1 MASKWLKSDS
11 KAAPE
16 PAPAPAPA
24 PPNKPVVRSAAPTV
38 AAVPPSNAA
47 VAQATLSTY
56 WSTRGD
62 QGLDVAA
69 AACRA
74 LSREQLKMIY
84 AWIPQAN
91 PGSSTAIKCD
101 RARLVV
107 DGILAEKG
115 AA

>member
-11 KAAPE
+11 KAPPE
-16 PAPAPAPA
+16 PAAAPTS
-24 PPNKPVVRSAAPTV
+24 PNKPVVSPAAPTV
-38 AAVPPSNAA
+38 AAPPPSNAA
-47 VAQATLSTY
+47 VAQAALSTY

-74 LSREQLKMIY
+74 LTREQLKMIY